1 MPEVEKEAKQ
11 EAKEQRSEQE
21 IIKQLE
27 ADKKKLEDKTKS
39 LAKIIELS
47 AKRKPV
53 ATGSPD
59 LKNLETELKD
69 YTEQMKKNIKNL
81 GKKLQQPK
89 VGSDAANQQITEIL
103 KPFEEKLSILE
114 KLPDLESR
122 LAKLEA
128 PPEEEKPKKQ
138 KQESMFGGFSE
149 EGIENEELDK
159 RLITFQ
165 ENTEKR
171 IKDVEDILSTIR
183 LTLNPQTLTQL
194 QKLSDASADIIN
206 TIIPAKVREEME
218 KILSSFSAEFR
229 MMIQSL
235 RKLSDEI
242 EKSNSEIFYSLEEVE
257 RLGNDIDRL
266 EKRLDDIHRGM
277 FRSARHQSI

>member
-1 MPEVEKEAKQ
+1 
-11 EAKEQRSEQE
+11 
-21 IIKQLE
+21 
-27 ADKKKLEDKTKS
+27 
-39 LAKIIELS
+39 
-47 AKRKPV
+47 
-53 ATGSPD
+53 
-59 LKNLETELKD
+59 
-69 YTEQMKKNIKNL
+69 
-81 GKKLQQPK
+81 
-89 VGSDAANQQITEIL
+89 
-103 KPFEEKLSILE
+103 LE